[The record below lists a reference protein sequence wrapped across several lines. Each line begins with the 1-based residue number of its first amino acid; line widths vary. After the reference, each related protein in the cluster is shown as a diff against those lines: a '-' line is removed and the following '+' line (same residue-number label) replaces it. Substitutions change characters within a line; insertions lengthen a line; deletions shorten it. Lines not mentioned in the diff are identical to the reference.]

1 MAYKNKFLQDYAK
14 PGEHG
19 SPRNEKEKKE
29 KIRQSNNPKTAKKK
43 VDKKAFDS
51 NFS

>member
-1 MAYKNKFLQDYAK
+1 MSRKVNQTHMDEFKKGKKHTPDGQDVPQPYRYQLK
-14 PGEHG
+14 
-19 SPRNEKEKKE
+19 
-29 KIRQSNNPKTAKKK
+29 PKTAK

>member
-1 MAYKNKFLQDYAK
+1 MAYKNKFLQHYAK

-29 KIRQSNNPKTAKKK
+29 KIRQFTPPKQAKGPNK
-43 VDKKAFDS
+43 V
-51 NFS
+51 NET